1 MSDSPIHDSALD
13 DPERGR
19 DLLAINTL
27 RFLAID
33 AVQQANSGHPGLP
46 MGAASMAWT
55 LWSRHLKHD
64 PQAPR
69 WFDRDRFVLSAGH
82 GSMLLYGLLHVFGYE
97 LGLEDLIKFRQ
108 WGSLTPGHPESG
120 LTPGVETTTG
130 PLGQGFANGV
140 GFALAERLLAAR
152 FNRPG
157 FPVVDHHTY
166 GIVSDGDLMEGISHE
181 AASLAGHLGL
191 GKLIYL
197 YDDNGITIDGP
208 TSLSFSEDVPARF
221 AAYGWHVLRVEDGN
235 DVEALDDALG
245 EARAEHTRPSL
256 IAVRTHIGF
265 GSPNR
270 QDTSGVH
277 GSPLGADE
285 IAKTRANLKWDLEP
299 FDVPLD
305 VYGQAREAT
314 SRGNAERIE
323 WAELMVRYEAEYPA
337 LATEF
342 AQWRSGELPAGWE
355 QALPEFVAGDDMA
368 TRQASG
374 KVLSA
379 LAPVLGQLVGG
390 SADLTPSNNT
400 LVKGREAQGRETPAG
415 QYFHF
420 GIREHAMAAVCNGL
434 VLHGGLRPFCSTFL
448 VFSDYMR
455 PSIRLSALMHQPVIY
470 VFTHDSI
477 GVGEDGPTHQPVEH
491 FAALRAIPHLVF
503 LRPADAA
510 ETAASWK
517 VALERCFG
525 PSALALT
532 RQKLPQSAATAERAA
547 AGVPRGAYI
556 VRDGG
561 TSPSVLLMASGSEL
575 SVVMGAADL
584 LEREGI
590 PTRVVSFP
598 SWELFAEQP
607 QSYRDEVLPPGL
619 KRRVAVEAGISMG
632 WDRWVGDH
640 GRIVA
645 LDRYGASAPAEVLFE
660 QFGFTPEHVADVAR
674 SLA

>member
-1 MSDSPIHDSALD
+1 MFDSTIHDSALD
-13 DPERGR
+13 DPERER
-19 DLLAINTL
+19 DHLAVNTL

-33 AVQQANSGHPGLP
+33 AVQQANSGHPGMP

-97 LGLEDLIKFRQ
+97 LGLEDLRKFRQ

-235 DVEALDDALG
+235 DLEALDDALG

-270 QDTSGVH
+270 QDTSGAH
-277 GSPLGADE
+277 GSPLGAE
-285 IAKTRANLKWDLEP
+285 EVAKTRANLGWELEP

-305 VYGQAREAT
+305 VYGRAKEAT
-314 SRGNAERIE
+314 SRGNADRIE
-323 WAELMVRYEAEYPA
+323 WADLMVRYEAEYPE
-337 LATEF
+337 LAAEF
-342 AQWRSGELPAGWE
+342 AQWRSGELPKGWE
-355 QALPEFVAGDDMA
+355 QALPAFAAGDDMA

-374 KVLSA
+374 KVLAA

-400 LVKGREAQGRETPAG
+400 LVKGREAHGRETPSG

-420 GIREHAMAAVCNGL
+420 GIREHAMAAVCNGMA
-434 VLHGGLRPFCSTFL
+434 LHGGLRPFCSTFL

-455 PSIRLSALMHQPVIY
+455 PSIRLSALMHQPVVY

-491 FAALRAIPHLVF
+491 YAALRAIPHLVF
-503 LRPADAA
+503 LRPADGA
-510 ETAASWK
+510 ETSASWK
-517 VALERCFG
+517 VALERCSG
-525 PSALALT
+525 PTALALT

-547 AGVPRGAYI
+547 QGVPRGAYV
-556 VRDGG
+556 VREGG
-561 TSPSVLLMASGSEL
+561 DAPSILLMASGSEL
-575 SVVMGAADL
+575 AVVMAAADR
-584 LEREGI
+584 LERDGI

-598 SWELFAEQP
+598 SWELFAEQS
-607 QSYRDEVLPPGL
+607 QAYREEVLPPAL
-619 KRRVAVEAGISMG
+619 TRRVAVEAGISMG
-632 WDRWVGDH
+632 WERWVGDR

-660 QFGFTPEHVADVAR
+660 QFGFTAEHVADVAR
-674 SLA
+674 SLG